1 MNPLSTNRTHTEW
14 IMLVDNCLPLSCS
27 SVGQVQASCN
37 RYCFSEY
44 FEHEYDFMN
53 SKTA

>member
-27 SVGQVQASCN
+27 SVGQVQASL
-37 RYCFSEY
+37 SEY
-44 FEHEYDFMN
+44 FEHDLMN